1 MARRYIHVH
10 VSVSAEEEVCAFCKP
25 LPVLCHISA
34 TNRALEDLSET
45 LDPDLSEDP
54 EVLLDM
60 YACTNQCS
68 LQDKGSLTYYSL
80 NLKKPFHLKLH
91 HKHMHHWKSVVN
103 GSAIFKASRYQYSD
117 QV

>member
-10 VSVSAEEEVCAFCKP
+10 VSVSAEEEVCAFPKP
-25 LPVLCHISA
+25 LLLLCLISA
-34 TNRALEDLSET
+34 TNRAPEDLSET
-45 LDPDLSEDP
+45 LDPDLREDP

-80 NLKKPFHLKLH
+80 NLKKPFDLKLH
-91 HKHMHHWKSVVN
+91 HKHTTGKV
-103 GSAIFKASRYQYSD
+103 SRMTVTLLNHVGISILTRY
-117 QV
+117 